1 MDRELK
7 GIRNANILCILAC
20 FILTLVTVIPSDE
33 MVGTGIKQRV
43 ILLSVFLYI
52 TIFLINVISKKRHV
66 LVSVLITLMHIYC
79 GSIAAY
85 FANSTMIFAAM
96 AMFSAGVAYFNRVR
110 VVNVIHAVLT
120 SAIIVF
126 FSFPTVKTGTGL
138 DTILAQVRQ
147 FETIEVVA
155 TIVGIVLTD
164 AFFLIWNTGRIRQ
177 TENMVEQ
184 ERSSDELMKIIEA
197 KADEA
202 RYATKSKSDFLA
214 SMSHE
219 IRTPINSVLGMNE
232 MILRESKEADIR
244 KYAEDIQQAGNMLLS
259 LINNILDFS
268 KIESGKMEI
277 MPVKYDLGMVLNDL
291 KIFVSNRAKNK
302 GLDLIIKA
310 SPDIPRTLYGDE
322 IRIKQIVTNILTNA
336 VKYTDTGSVTFEVD
350 FDKADERSILL
361 NIAVTDTG
369 EGMKQEDLN
378 KLFSPFERIDELRNR
393 HIEGTGLGMSI
404 VQQLLAMMGSR
415 LKVKSEYGKGSTF
428 SFTIRQEVIDWG
440 ELGDFSATLLAP
452 KTDEEN
458 RDKEL
463 FTAPKAKILVVD
475 DIKMN
480 LNVIVGLLKRTKIR
494 VDVALTGAEAVEMVK
509 KTNYDIV
516 FIDHMMPDMD
526 GIETLETIKKDRFA
540 LCRNKPMVALTAN
553 AISGAREFYLEKGFV
568 DYLSKPVNS
577 KLLEKMIIDHLPK
590 ELIATGGNRDE

>member
-1 MDRELK
+1 
-7 GIRNANILCILAC
+7 
-20 FILTLVTVIPSDE
+20 
-33 MVGTGIKQRV
+33 
-43 ILLSVFLYI
+43 
-52 TIFLINVISKKRHV
+52 
-66 LVSVLITLMHIYC
+66 
-79 GSIAAY
+79 
-85 FANSTMIFAAM
+85 M

-120 SAIIVF
+120 SAIIIF
-126 FSFPTVKTGTGL
+126 FSFPTVKTGTEL
-138 DTILAQVRQ
+138 DAILAQVRQ

-164 AFFLIWNTGRIRQ
+164 AFFVIWNTGRIRQ

-369 EGMKQEDLN
+369 KGMKQEDLN

-415 LKVKSEYGKGSTF
+415 LKVRSEYGKGSTF
-428 SFTIRQEVIDWG
+428 AFTIRQEVIDWG

-452 KTDEEN
+452 KADEEN

-463 FTAPKAKILVVD
+463 FTAPLHFPGQPIYFLFDRRVNKVIQLISECRVFKDLLRDQRPVQCPVRLYDFPAKYANCLLV
-475 DIKMN
+475 
-480 LNVIVGLLKRTKIR
+480 
-494 VDVALTGAEAVEMVK
+494 AEAVHIEHLPAHIVK
-509 KTNYDIV
+509 THCLRVPCLFQIGE
-516 FIDHMMPDMD
+516 HTALAGAHSPGHPDD
-526 GIETLETIKKDRFA
+526 YHIFSCQSTYYCITLF
-540 LCRNKPMVALTAN
+540 
-553 AISGAREFYLEKGFV
+553 GFV
-568 DYLSKPVNS
+568 PVCS
-577 KLLEKMIIDHLPK
+577 YMTVCFE
-590 ELIATGGNRDE
+590 GNREVSCCPHRL